1 MADVV
6 ASIVGRC
13 CGGGVGIREIHS
25 IAHGPVLEWRFKLNK
40 QEDRHVD
47 GSKRKI
53 RKKETEGGQEPAL
66 DPGVGLQGGTRRG
79 QPSFNLFARKDL
91 RARFGCKV
99 EGGRFESLFSCHAII
114 LPAAAAPVA
123 LRSTV

>member
-1 MADVV
+1 MVWPPMADVV

-13 CGGGVGIREIHS
+13 CGGGVGIREIDS

-66 DPGVGLQGGTRRG
+66 DPGVGLQGGTRRHKARVSR
-79 QPSFNLFARKDL
+79 PSTYSRE
-91 RARFGCKV
+91 RP
-99 EGGRFESLFSCHAII
+99 EG
-114 LPAAAAPVA
+114 
-123 LRSTV
+123 

>member
-1 MADVV
+1 MVWPPMADVV
-6 ASIVGRC
+6 VSIVGRC

-47 GSKRKI
+47 GSKGKI

-66 DPGVGLQGGTRRG
+66 DPCVGLQGGTRRG
-79 QPSFNLFARKDL
+79 
-91 RARFGCKV
+91 
-99 EGGRFESLFSCHAII
+99 
-114 LPAAAAPVA
+114 
-123 LRSTV
+123 

>member
-1 MADVV
+1 MVWPPMADVV
-6 ASIVGRC
+6 VSIVGRC

-53 RKKETEGGQEPAL
+53 RKKETEA
-66 DPGVGLQGGTRRG
+66 DKN
-79 QPSFNLFARKDL
+79 QP
-91 RARFGCKV
+91 
-99 EGGRFESLFSCHAII
+99 
-114 LPAAAAPVA
+114 
-123 LRSTV
+123 

>member
-13 CGGGVGIREIHS
+13 CGRGVGIREIHA

-53 RKKETEGGQEPAL
+53 RKKETEA
-66 DPGVGLQGGTRRG
+66 DKS
-79 QPSFNLFARKDL
+79 QP
-91 RARFGCKV
+91 
-99 EGGRFESLFSCHAII
+99 
-114 LPAAAAPVA
+114 
-123 LRSTV
+123 

>member
-6 ASIVGRC
+6 ASILGRC

-66 DPGVGLQGGTRRG
+66 DPCVGLKAAQSEGK
-79 QPSFNLFARKDL
+79 PSLNPFARK
-91 RARFGCKV
+91 
-99 EGGRFESLFSCHAII
+99 
-114 LPAAAAPVA
+114 
-123 LRSTV
+123 T